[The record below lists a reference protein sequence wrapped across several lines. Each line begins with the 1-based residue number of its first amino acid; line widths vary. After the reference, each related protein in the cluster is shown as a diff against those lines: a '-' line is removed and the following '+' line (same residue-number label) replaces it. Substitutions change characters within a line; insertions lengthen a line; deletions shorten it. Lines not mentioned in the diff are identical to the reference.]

1 MKINISFDEFKKNH
15 SNNKHQVLFK
25 SRSCKEYYKV
35 ENLFKFLLA
44 EKNSFIFESVEKGK
58 IKGRYTIIGLNP
70 DKIWDINKNTATI
83 SSFGKKTKIKVKPLF
98 FINKLIKEFNIKIP
112 KQLPFMSS
120 MLVGYFSYDVI
131 RYIENIPDQT
141 KDDLKIPDVRL
152 SRPKNLVIYDNFK
165 KKIHYIENVY
175 SDTRIKDYKET
186 YNSIISK
193 FVLFE
198 NYENITIPEKF
209 TFKKNKNLVKSNISK
224 QKFKSLVEKAK
235 KYIKRGDI
243 FQVVLSQ
250 RFERR
255 IEKRPI
261 EIYNY
266 LRKSNPSPFMFYFNY
281 DDFNIL
287 GSSPEILVR
296 LRKGEV
302 TIRPIA
308 GTRPRG
314 RTFKEDK
321 KYELDLLK
329 DKKELAEHL
338 MLLDLGRNDVGKVSE
353 INSVKVNEKF
363 KVERYSHVMHIV
375 SNVVG
380 KFNNKFSLF
389 ETLLSGFPA
398 GTVSGA
404 PKIRAMEIIDELEK
418 NKRKLYAG
426 GIGYFT
432 PNGEFD
438 TCIALRT
445 ALIKNNKFYVQAG
458 AGIVADSK
466 ADKEYAETVNK
477 AKALMKAIDWMKILL
492 IDNYDS
498 FTYNLYHY
506 ISNFNNNVD
515 VVRNDK
521 IDSKIILRKKY
532 SKIVISPGPG
542 NPNQAGNC
550 LKIVKDVYKKIPIL
564 GVCLGHQIIGQ
575 VFGGRIVNAK
585 NLMHGKTS
593 KIKHQ
598 KKGLFKNIQNNFE
611 ATRYHSLIV
620 DRKSFPKNLVIT
632 AETKNKTIMGLMHKD
647 FNIHGFQFHPE
658 SISTKIGMKLIK
670 NFIAN

>member
-1 MKINISFDEFKKNH
+1 MKINISFKEYKKVH
-15 SNNKHQVLFK
+15 SKKKHQILFR
-25 SRSCKEYYKV
+25 SRSCKNYYKV

-44 EKNSFIFESVEKGK
+44 EKNSFIFESVEKGT

-70 DKIWDINKNTATI
+70 DKIWDINKNIVTI
-83 SSFGKKTKIKVKPLF
+83 NNLGRKSKVKIDPLK
-98 FINKLIKEFNIKIP
+98 FINKLIKDFKIKIP
-112 KQLPFMSS
+112 SQLPSMAS

-131 RYIENIPDQT
+131 RYVEKIPNNCI
-141 KDDLKIPDVRL
+141 DDLNIPDVRL
-152 SRPKNLVIYDNFK
+152 SRPKNLVVYDNL
-165 KKIHYIENVY
+165 KKIIYYIENVY
-175 SDTRIKDYKET
+175 ADTRIKNYKEH
-186 YNSIISK
+186 YNSVCKK
-193 FVLFE
+193 FDLYEDF
-198 NYENITIPEKF
+198 ENITLPDQF
-209 TFKKNKNLVKSNISK
+209 TYKPNKNLIRSNTTK
-224 QKFKSLVEKAK
+224 EKFKSLVKKAK
-235 KYIKRGDI
+235 NYIEKGDI

-250 RFERR
+250 RFER
-255 IEKRPI
+255 KFNKKPI

-281 DDFNIL
+281 EDFNIL

-296 LRKGEV
+296 LRKGEI

-314 RTFKEDK
+314 RSNKEDK

-338 MLLDLGRNDVGKVSE
+338 MLLDLGRNDVGKVSKV
-353 INSVKVNEKF
+353 NSVKVTEKF

-375 SNVVG
+375 SNVIG

-432 PNGEFD
+432 SNGEFD

-466 ADKEYAETVNK
+466 PDKEYTETINK
-477 AKALMKAIDWMKILL
+477 VKALMRA
-492 IDNYDS
+492 
-498 FTYNLYHY
+498 
-506 ISNFNNNVD
+506 VD
-515 VVRNDK
+515 
-521 IDSKIILRKKY
+521 
-532 SKIVISPGPG
+532 
-542 NPNQAGNC
+542 
-550 LKIVKDVYKKIPIL
+550 
-564 GVCLGHQIIGQ
+564 
-575 VFGGRIVNAK
+575 
-585 NLMHGKTS
+585 
-593 KIKHQ
+593 
-598 KKGLFKNIQNNFE
+598 
-611 ATRYHSLIV
+611 
-620 DRKSFPKNLVIT
+620 
-632 AETKNKTIMGLMHKD
+632 
-647 FNIHGFQFHPE
+647 
-658 SISTKIGMKLIK
+658 
-670 NFIAN
+670 